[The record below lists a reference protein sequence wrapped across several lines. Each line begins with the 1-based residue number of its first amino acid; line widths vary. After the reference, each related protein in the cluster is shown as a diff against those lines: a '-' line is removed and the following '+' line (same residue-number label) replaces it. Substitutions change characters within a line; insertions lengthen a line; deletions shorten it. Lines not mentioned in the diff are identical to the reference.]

1 MRRSNGLD
9 IPRIPATRGRPFP
22 KGNFG
27 RKPGSKN
34 RNTQLA
40 AALVEG
46 DMEALLRTAIELARA
61 GNVPMLKF
69 LLSRTMPRDRLVK
82 LDLPQMVFADDGVEA
97 LGCVMRAVS
106 QGAITPSEGAAL
118 ATIVKSYTDA
128 IDNADVVKRLDA
140 IENQLRAPAR

>member
-1 MRRSNGLD
+1 MRRSSRPNSLQS
-9 IPRIPATRGRPFP
+9 PAARGKPFAQ
-22 KGNFG
+22 GNSG
-27 RKPGSKN
+27 RRPGSRN
-34 RNTQLA
+34 RTTLLA

-46 DMEALLRTAIELARA
+46 EKEALLRTATQLALA

-69 LLSRTMPRDRLVK
+69 LLGRILPRDRSIK
-82 LDLPQMVFADDGVEA
+82 FDLPQMVFADDGVEA

-106 QGAITPSEGAAL
+106 EGAITPSEGAAL